1 MTIREYLISIGAT
14 ESYCKDI
21 GYRTE
26 FTIYDKDVEH
36 AISFISNATFD
47 ENDEYFDV
55 YFWGRDYNNSNN
67 HNFVHVFSRMRVT
80 TIEEV
85 KFILEHL
92 V

>member
-1 MTIREYLISIGAT
+1 MGRLTY
-14 ESYCKDI
+14 
-21 GYRTE
+21 
-26 FTIYDKDVEH
+26 
-36 AISFISNATFD
+36 D

>member
-1 MTIREYLISIGAT
+1 MNIREYLISIDAT
-14 ESYCKDI
+14 EHHCKDS

-26 FTIYDKDVEH
+26 FTIYDEGVEH
-36 AISFISNATFD
+36 AVSFISNVVFG

-55 YFWGRDYNNSNN
+55 YFWGRDYENMNN
-67 HNFVHVFSRMRVT
+67 HSFAHVFSRMRVT
-80 TIEEV
+80 TVEEV